1 MGHKRNGDIV
11 TPKDEWETPPALFK
25 QLDDEFHFKLD
36 AAATIL
42 NRKCEMFFDKAADA
56 LDPLADWGHHSVF
69 LNPPYS
75 QGNVERFM
83 TKAHLEGYRR
93 LDGEYVVCL
102 IPVDVSTGWWH
113 NSVMHAKEIRFIKG
127 RVKFL
132 GYDEKGIAVN
142 NSPTFSS
149 CICIFSNPDEWHET
163 PDGDFR
169 PYIGKT
175 IVQGDS

>member
-1 MGHKRNGDIV
+1 MAHKRNGDIV
-11 TPKDEWETPPALFK
+11 TPKDEWETPPSLFK
-25 QLDDEFHFKLD
+25 QLDDEFHFWLD
-36 AAATIL
+36 AAASHTNSKIPERYFTKDD
-42 NRKCEMFFDKAADA
+42 NA
-56 LDPLADWGHHSVF
+56 LTAEWGTGDVW

-93 LDGEYVVCL
+93 EPGHYVVCL
-102 IPVDVSTGWWH
+102 VAIDASTGWWH

-127 RVKFL
+127 RVKFI
-132 GYDEKGIAVN
+132 GYDDQGNAVN

-149 CICIFSNPDEWHET
+149 CIVIFSNPSEWHET

-175 IVQGDS
+175 IVQGKE